1 MDKLHLSIVTPE
13 GEIFSGEV
21 KEVVL
26 PGKDGEFGVLPGH
39 SSLVST
45 LDVGVIEFETIDNK
59 KDAITIN
66 WGFVKVNEKSVDVMA
81 DGAVALN
88 LNDSSTLKQNLEKA
102 KELIRSVS
110 DTNLPLASVEAK
122 VSSYA

>member
-1 MDKLHLSIVTPE
+1 MDKLTLSIVTPE

-39 SSLVST
+39 SSLVSS
-45 LDVGVIEFETIDNK
+45 LDVGVIEFKTIDNK

-66 WGFVKVNEKSVDVMA
+66 WGYAKVNESSVDVLA

-88 LNDSSTLKQNLEKA
+88 LSDSSTLKDNLEKA

-110 DTNLPLASVEAK
+110 DTKIPLATVEAK

>member
-39 SSLVST
+39 SSLIST

>member
-39 SSLVST
+39 SSLIST

-110 DTNLPLASVEAK
+110 DTNIPLASVEAK